1 MDKAEL
7 FHYWN
12 KRLKE
17 EGLGVYKGGR
27 EILVPD
33 LIENYPMLPKGGRK
47 KISLPLEILS
57 PRQRE
62 VVYLLFYDGLSEQE
76 AAEKLGISRSSV
88 RTHRGRALEKLK
100 EELEK
105 ELVDGEEWG
114 KIKARWEKT

>member
-1 MDKAEL
+1 MDEAEL

-17 EGLGVYKGGR
+17 EGLGVYRGGK
-27 EILVPD
+27 EILFTNLV
-33 LIENYPMLPKGGRK
+33 ESYPALLKERRK
-47 KISLPLEILS
+47 NMVLPLEVLS

-62 VVYLLFYDGLSEQE
+62 VIYLLFYDGLSERE

-88 RTHRGRALEKLK
+88 HTHRGRALEKL
-100 EELEK
+100 ERELEK

-114 KIKARWEKT
+114 KIKAKWEET